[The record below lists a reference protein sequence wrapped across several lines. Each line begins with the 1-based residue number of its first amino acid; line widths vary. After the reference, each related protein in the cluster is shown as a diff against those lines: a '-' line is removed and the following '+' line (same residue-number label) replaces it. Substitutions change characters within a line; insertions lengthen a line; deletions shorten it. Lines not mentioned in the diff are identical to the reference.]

1 MFSCASFN
9 VMVKMSTE
17 HRVILGLIMSS
28 NTNSFHIHQNGC
40 SLQGVHGATY
50 PTPPFL
56 FDLANLSS
64 AVPGSLLEL
73 PPQ

>member
-1 MFSCASFN
+1 MN
-9 VMVKMSTE
+9 VEVKMSTE
-17 HRVILGLIMSS
+17 NGLILELILSS
-28 NTNSFHIHQNGC
+28 NTNSFHIHQSAC

-50 PTPPFL
+50 STPPFL
-56 FDLANLSS
+56 FDLPHLSS

>member
-1 MFSCASFN
+1 
-9 VMVKMSTE
+9 MSNK
-17 HRVILGLIMSS
+17 HGVILGLIVSS
-28 NTNSFHIHQNGC
+28 NRNSFQIHLNGC

-56 FDLANLSS
+56 FDLAHLSS

-73 PPQ
+73 PPL